1 MDKKKEIMGEKE
13 SLVMTVGIFVFIM
26 AVVYLI
32 SLLMGGSLY
41 SFYRN
46 ALPWLVM
53 GVGMAFAVVLAD
65 GIDSQDGKE

>member
-1 MDKKKEIMGEKE
+1 MEKKKEIMGEKE
-13 SLVMTVGIFVFIM
+13 SLVMTVGIFVLIM

-32 SLLMGGSLY
+32 SLLLGGSLY
-41 SFYRN
+41 LFYRN

>member
-1 MDKKKEIMGEKE
+1 MDKKKEIIGEKE

-32 SLLMGGSLY
+32 SLLIGGSLY
-41 SFYRN
+41 FFYRN

-53 GVGMAFAVVLAD
+53 GVGMAYAIVLAD
-65 GIDSQDGKE
+65 GMDSQDGKE